1 MPLAFLFLY
10 IKELFKFIQVGMLTA
25 LLFEKC
31 MEK

>member
-1 MPLAFLFLY
+1 MPLVFLLLY
-10 IKELFKFIQVGMLTA
+10 INRLCKFIQVGMLPA

>member
-10 IKELFKFIQVGMLTA
+10 IKGLCEFIQVGMLSA

>member
-10 IKELFKFIQVGMLTA
+10 IKELYWFFQVGMLPA

>member
-10 IKELFKFIQVGMLTA
+10 INGLCVFIQVGMLTA

>member
-1 MPLAFLFLY
+1 MTLVFLFLY
-10 IKELFKFIQVGMLTA
+10 ISILCWYFQVGMLTA